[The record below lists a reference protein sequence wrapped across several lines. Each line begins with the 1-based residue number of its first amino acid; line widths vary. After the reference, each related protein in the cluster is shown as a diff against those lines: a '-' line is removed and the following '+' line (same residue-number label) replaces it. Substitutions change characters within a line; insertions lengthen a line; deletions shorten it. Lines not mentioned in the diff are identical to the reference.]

1 MTYSYKKADNRMFTL
16 AIAPLSYNMKYC
28 RNITDIDPT
37 RFGIDEGKHFKHSF
51 GSNFEAKWLW
61 CFTSNVTLTSRLYMF
76 TDYTYVQ
83 GDWENTL
90 DLAIGKYL
98 TTQFYTH
105 LRFDRSRP
113 RDDDWNY
120 WQFKEILSL
129 GVVYRFAT
137 VN

>member
-1 MTYSYKKADNRMFTL
+1 M
-16 AIAPLSYNMKYC
+16 
-28 RNITDIDPT
+28 
-37 RFGIDEGKHFKHSF
+37 
-51 GSNFEAKWLW
+51 
-61 CFTSNVTLTSRLYMF
+61 
-76 TDYTYVQ
+76 Q
-83 GDWENTL
+83 GDWEYTL
-90 DLAIGKYL
+90 DLSIRKYL

-105 LRFDRSRP
+105 LRFDRSRA